1 MINVLGINASF
12 HDSSA
17 ALLRDGIPVAAA
29 EEERFTRIKHA
40 KRPVP
45 FLSYQLPFHAIA
57 YVLQEAGINLRNVDR
72 IAYSFDPSILLDG
85 LQPELISLP
94 LEPSA
99 RPRDDGLEPWDP
111 LFLAGIINAPRF
123 LLDDIPHNLQRL
135 RGGITSWDQLPPFR
149 FLDHHLSHA
158 ASAYYVS
165 GFPESAILTLDGR
178 GEKATTLFAVGRS
191 GQIESLEEVHYPHSL
206 GLLYEHVTD
215 YLGFLRSS
223 DEYKVM
229 ALACAGSG
237 CLVRQFE
244 RLVELGEGGQ
254 YRVTFADLE
263 AEFGPR
269 RRKGEP
275 LEQRHFDVAAGLQTL
290 LEETV
295 LELARR
301 LRQPG
306 CQRP

>member
-123 LLDDIPHNLQRL
+123 LLDDIPYNLQRL
-135 RGGITSWDQLPPFR
+135 RGGITSWDQLPPFQ
-149 FLDHHLSHA
+149 FVDHHLSHA

-191 GQIESLEEVHYPHSL
+191 GQIEPLEEVHYPHSL

-237 CLVRQFE
+237 CFVPQFDVPPVSNSLTSWVHADTGSAE
-244 RLVELGEGGQ
+244 RTA
-254 YRVTFADLE
+254 RE
-263 AEFGPR
+263 AARRAGTIKR
-269 RRKGEP
+269 RRVKRSIGVP
-275 LEQRHFDVAAGLQTL
+275 LQARHCRWSEVA
-290 LEETV
+290 
-295 LELARR
+295 
-301 LRQPG
+301 
-306 CQRP
+306 